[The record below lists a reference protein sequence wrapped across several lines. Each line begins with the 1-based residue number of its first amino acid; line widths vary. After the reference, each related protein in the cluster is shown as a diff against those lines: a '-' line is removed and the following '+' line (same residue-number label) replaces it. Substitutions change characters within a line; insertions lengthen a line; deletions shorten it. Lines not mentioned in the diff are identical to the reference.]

1 MRNST
6 LCIAAAALM
15 FAAACLPA
23 QAVNKVR
30 LTFQRSGTDASSV
43 TVSVTDENGN
53 AIDGVTAT
61 LESVTTGK
69 GADSTPATAALF
81 NSEDMTSNTNFLG
94 VNMGSNNTL
103 DGYVQFTFKISGLSD
118 FTYNH
123 VDACVASINSA
134 GKFQTAGASVDKLYY
149 KMEAWNTNDAKPTS
163 TLISNSKFDMNP
175 APNGNVNNAFW
186 LEGKGNTF
194 TTSADEYLVVRFT
207 KIDGTGCYMSLKGI
221 DLYNGYLIRTT
232 PVTNDGL
239 GNVATFSSSSNVQF
253 DDNTTAYIATSLS
266 SDDSGSKQVSLT
278 GLGREYTIPAD
289 LGVIVSNPGG
299 NTYWFYTGT
308 DNGDA
313 SSNRAKK
320 STEMPVSFAYVT
332 GFVSIIV
339 SQQLK
344 STDKLVG
351 SGDNTKELTYG
362 SYYIFNKATTGEA
375 QFSPVKDGDLTL
387 AANKAALYAEGDV
400 QSVIGIKFDD
410 VTSIGTTKLQ
420 PAQDGA
426 TYDLSGRRVTKLT
439 PGVYVRN
446 GEKFLVK

>member
-6 LCIAAAALM
+6 LIAALM

-23 QAVNKVR
+23 QAFNKVR

-43 TVSVTDENGN
+43 TVSVTDEYGN

-61 LESVTTGK
+61 LESVTSGTG
-69 GADSTPATAALF
+69 ATSTPATVALF
-81 NSEDMTSNTNFLG
+81 NTNDMGSNTDFLG

-103 DGYVQFTFKISGLSD
+103 NGYVQFTFKISGLSD
-118 FTYNH
+118 FKYNH

-134 GKFQTAGASVDKLYY
+134 GKFQTTGASVDKLYY

-163 TLISNSKFDMNP
+163 TLISNSQFDMNP
-175 APNGNVNNAFW
+175 APTGNVGNAFW

-194 TTSADEYLVVRFT
+194 TVSADEYLVVRFT

-232 PVTNDGL
+232 PVTNDGF

-253 DDNTTAYIATSLS
+253 DNNTTAYIATSLS
-266 SDDSGSKQVSLT
+266 SDDSGAKQVSISAPT
-278 GLGREYTIPAD
+278 NVDVFPAGC
-289 LGVIVSNPGG
+289 GVIVSNTGAD
-299 NTYWFYTGT
+299 TYWFYTGT
-308 DNGDA
+308 DNGDTR
-313 SSNRAKK
+313 SNRAKK
-320 STEMPVSFAYVT
+320 STQMPVGFAYITNLQLSILVT
-332 GFVSIIV
+332 T
-339 SQQLK
+339 QLQ
-344 STDKLVG
+344 STNKLVG

-400 QSVIGIKFDD
+400 QSVIGIKLDD
-410 VTSIGTTKLQ
+410 VTSIGTTRLQ

>member
-6 LCIAAAALM
+6 LIAALM

-23 QAVNKVR
+23 QASNNKVR

-43 TVSVTDENGN
+43 AVSVTDEYGY

-61 LESVTTGK
+61 LESVTSGTG
-69 GADSTPATAALF
+69 ATSTPATVALF
-81 NSEDMTSNTNFLG
+81 DSNAMGSNTNFLG

-103 DGYVQFTFKISGLSD
+103 NGYVQFTFKISGLSR
-118 FTYNH
+118 FKYNH
-123 VDACVASINSA
+123 VDACVASINAA

-149 KMEAWNTNDAKPTS
+149 KMEAWNTNDAMPTS
-163 TLISNSKFDMNP
+163 TLISNSQFDMNP
-175 APNGNVNNAFW
+175 APTGDVGNAFW

-194 TTSADEYLVVRFT
+194 TASAEEYLVVRFT

-232 PVTNDGL
+232 PVTNDGF
-239 GNVATFSSSSNVQF
+239 GNVATFSSNSNVHF

-266 SDDSGSKQVSLT
+266 SDDSGTKQVSVSAT
-278 GLGREYTIPAD
+278 NVGPFPSGC
-289 LGVIVSNPGG
+289 GVIVSNTGAD
-299 NTYWFYTGT
+299 TYWFYTGT

-313 SSNRAKK
+313 RSNRAKK
-320 STEMPVSFAYVT
+320 STELPVSFAYITDVAT
-332 GFVSIIV
+332 SILATM
-339 SQQLK
+339 QLQ
-344 STDKLVG
+344 STNKLVG

-362 SYYIFNKATTGEA
+362 SYYIFNQATTGEA

-400 QSVIGIKFDD
+400 QSVIGIKLDD
-410 VTSIGTTKLQ
+410 VTSIGATKLQ